1 MAIGEEEKTKGAEIC
16 SLILAFSWPLKSR
29 LSPFAITKGRREK
42 KEGKEASSKS
52 NAEGSNNFERWLPF
66 LDAKTLSGKS
76 HSPMFAV
83 LTTTMSFRLIP
94 LWP

>member
-1 MAIGEEEKTKGAEIC
+1 MVT
-16 SLILAFSWPLKSR
+16 KSR

-66 LDAKTLSGKS
+66 LDAKTLSGKES
-76 HSPMFAV
+76 NVRGLNYHNELQTDTSVAIETKFMQRWEFD
-83 LTTTMSFRLIP
+83 SIDKQ
-94 LWP
+94 